1 MRDQYLYDSK
11 EGCCEFF
18 FHSQGKDCLV
28 KEFCSGTTSTIPAST
43 ATPST
48 SPTRKESCKSRP
60 WHPLTNFEECSNS
73 EDHPESWSWPNMKEL
88 YMFDTK
94 EDCCNHHFFVQGK
107 DCIVQDTCSGTS
119 ITILPSKPTTN
130 PTNSP
135 TGCESRPWHP
145 LTNWKK
151 CSNSEDYPESWNLP
165 EMKGQYMFDTQEE
178 CCEAFFFVQGKEC
191 ELEDACT
198 NTTSTMKLPTYPP
211 TPAPTVEATS
221 RSTACNSRPWH
232 PTTDFQSCSN
242 K

>member
-1 MRDQYLYDSK
+1 MRDKYLYDSK

-48 SPTRKESCKSRP
+48 SPTRKESCESRP

-73 EDHPESWSWPNMKEL
+73 EDH
-88 YMFDTK
+88 
-94 EDCCNHHFFVQGK
+94 
-107 DCIVQDTCSGTS
+107 
-119 ITILPSKPTTN
+119 
-130 PTNSP
+130 
-135 TGCESRPWHP
+135 
-145 LTNWKK
+145 
-151 CSNSEDYPESWNLP
+151 PESWNLP

-191 ELEDACT
+191 EVEDACT
-198 NTTSTMKLPTYPP
+198 NTMGTMKLPTYPP